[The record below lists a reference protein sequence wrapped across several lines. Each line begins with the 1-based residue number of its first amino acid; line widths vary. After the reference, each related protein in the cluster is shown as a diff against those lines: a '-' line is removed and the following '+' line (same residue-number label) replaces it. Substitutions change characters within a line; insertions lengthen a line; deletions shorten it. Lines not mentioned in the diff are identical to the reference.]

1 MTVPDSSHNRYFQI
15 DHKILFLF
23 GYFFYLLT
31 PIIIGRTHAFV
42 GYPGMDLFHGF
53 YKQIPADQLNAY
65 IIITLSWLPAFYGG
79 HLFFTFLKPYKRE
92 LVKFPATYTTDK
104 ISLVS
109 TALIFLL
116 ISFAYMARNSI
127 VGDYFAFYDS
137 GARGKLSTLLVTF
150 NFLLL
155 YQLVSKQSLSIILV
169 IGTAATALLLLVI
182 GGRMYV
188 IQTIIIILIYKTSYA
203 EKKWK
208 FHHIILVLFAG
219 FIVGSTVGL
228 ARMRSNINF
237 DKAQYSLF
245 AEPVFTWFSTSTFL
259 IYNKIPRYNIPL
271 NFLTSFL
278 NLFPNSIFSLSKF
291 IVQIKNMGYHY
302 LNPLGADSIWST
314 IVVNFGSIGSF
325 FFIFLTGFLLNF
337 LRHLAENRRFWAAYY
352 ICVCGMLPFQIFRD
366 GFYIINKQ
374 LFFNFML
381 FPAILL
387 FSLKLIEFTQKLHP
401 TITDL
406 QKN

>member
-1 MTVPDSSHNRYFQI
+1 MPNSSFKRYFQI

-23 GYFFYLLT
+23 GYFFYFLT
-31 PIIIGRTHAFV
+31 PIIVGRTHAFD

-53 YKQIPADQLNAY
+53 YKQIPSGQLNAY

-79 HLFFTFLKPYKRE
+79 HLLFKLLRPYKKE
-92 LVKFPATYTTDK
+92 LIKFPASYTTDK

-109 TALIFLL
+109 IALIFVL
-116 ISFAYMARNSI
+116 IAFAYTARNSF
-127 VGDYFAFYDS
+127 VGDYSSYYDS
-137 GARGKLSTLLVTF
+137 GARGKISTLLVTF

-155 YQLVSKQSLSIILV
+155 YQLVSKQSISIVLITGTV
-169 IGTAATALLLLVI
+169 ITAILLLAI

-188 IQTIIIILIYKTSYA
+188 IQTIIIILIYKTSFA
-203 EKKWK
+203 DKKWK
-208 FHHIILVLFAG
+208 FHQITLVLFAG
-219 FIVGSTVGL
+219 FIVGSTIGL
-228 ARMRSNINF
+228 ARMKSNINL

-259 IYNKIPRYNIPL
+259 IYNKIPRYNFPM
-271 NFLTSFL
+271 NFLTSFV
-278 NLFPNSIFSLSKF
+278 NLFPNSIISLQKYV
-291 IVQIKNMGYHY
+291 ITIKGMGYHY

-325 FFIFLTGFLLNF
+325 FFIFLTGFMLNF
-337 LRHLAENRRFWAAYY
+337 LRHLAEDRRFWAVYY
-352 ICVCGMLPFQIFRD
+352 ICVCAMLPFQIFRD

-381 FPAILL
+381 FPAIILL
-387 FSLKLIEFTQKLHP
+387 ILKLIEFSQKP
-401 TITDL
+401 YKTESKEKSIE
-406 QKN
+406 